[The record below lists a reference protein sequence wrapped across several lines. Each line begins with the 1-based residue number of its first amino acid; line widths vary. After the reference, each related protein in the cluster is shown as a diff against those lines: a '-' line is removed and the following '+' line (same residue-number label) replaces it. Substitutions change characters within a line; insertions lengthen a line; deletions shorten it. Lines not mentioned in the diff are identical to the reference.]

1 MNRLSRAFGRIL
13 LAMAAILPDNTSS
26 INLGQKAIRAF
37 AAKRI
42 LDRCGCGVDIQKGAR
57 FASSVEIGDHS
68 GIGECCVISN
78 KTIIGNDVMM
88 ARECLINP
96 GEHIIDELMKPMNQ
110 QGIKKALP
118 VVIEDDVW
126 ICSRAIILSGVRIGT
141 GAVIAA
147 GAVVTKDVPPYAI
160 VGGVPAKIMKY
171 RTDKQSD
178 NIC

>member
-13 LAMAAILPDNTSS
+13 FAMAAILPGNTSS

-68 GIGECCVISN
+68 GIGEYCVIAN
-78 KTIIGNDVMM
+78 KTIIGNNVMM
-88 ARECLINP
+88 ARECLINL
-96 GEHIIDELMKPMNQ
+96 GEHVTEDLTKPMNQ
-110 QGIKKALP
+110 QGIKTPSP
-118 VVIEDDVW
+118 VVIEDDCW
-126 ICSRAIILSGVRIGT
+126 ICARAIILSGVRIGT

-160 VGGVPAKIMKY
+160 VGGMPAKIMRY
-171 RTDKQSD
+171 RTDNQSD
-178 NIC
+178 SVC